1 MQNSENIS
9 PVQQRSDTD
18 HSFTLTFL
26 LINLWIVCV
35 EVLRISLILNAAQTF
50 PETLEMHDL
59 THSQETDRISNF
71 RILDN
76 AQNVIVGQTCFLLRS
91 HIFVEI
97 CDRVTGTLKLAAL
110 NGSPLAACGQIASVW
125 SI

>member
-50 PETLEMHDL
+50 PETLEMYDL

-76 AQNVIVGQTCFLLRS
+76 TQNVIVGQTCFLLWGD
-91 HIFVEI
+91 FV
-97 CDRVTGTLKLAAL
+97 RTTLH
-110 NGSPLAACGQIASVW
+110 NI
-125 SI
+125 I